1 METLENKQAVLA
13 EAQRYLDETITDDRM
28 TVIVSVK
35 GDDLS
40 VSILNA
46 SALQAVLMLKQAYR
60 DALEKAS
67 EILDAMERGM
77 ASKDRQSH

>member
-1 METLENKQAVLA
+1 METLENKKAVID
-13 EAQRYLDETITDDRM
+13 EARKYLEETVTDDRM

-46 SALQAVLMLKQAYR
+46 SAIQAVLMLRQAYH
-60 DALEKAS
+60 DAQEKALGII
-67 EILDAMERGM
+67 EAMEESL
-77 ASKDRQSH
+77 AAKDRKRH

>member
-1 METLENKQAVLA
+1 METLEDKQAVIT
-13 EAQRYLDETITDDRM
+13 EARKYLEETITDDRM

-46 SALQAVLMLKQAYR
+46 STLQAVMMLKQAYR
-60 DALEKAS
+60 DALEKAN
-67 EILDAMERGM
+67 EIINAME
-77 ASKDRQSH
+77 ASMEAKDSPRH

>member
-13 EAQRYLDETITDDRM
+13 EARRYLDETITDDRM

>member
-1 METLENKQAVLA
+1 METLEEKRAVIE
-13 EAQRYLDETITDDRM
+13 EARRYLEETVTDDRM

-35 GDDLS
+35 EDNLS

-60 DALEKAS
+60 DAQEKAI
-67 EILDAMERGM
+67 EILEAMEESF
-77 ASKDRQSH
+77 ASKDKKSH

>member
-1 METLENKQAVLA
+1 METLENKKAVID
-13 EAQRYLDETITDDRM
+13 EARKYLEETVTDDRM

-60 DALEKAS
+60 DAQEKAI
-67 EILDAMERGM
+67 EILEAMEESF
-77 ASKDRQSH
+77 ASKDKKSH

>member
-1 METLENKQAVLA
+1 METLEDKKAVIE
-13 EAQRYLDETITDDRM
+13 EARRYLEETVTDDRM

-60 DALEKAS
+60 DAQEKAI
-67 EILDAMERGM
+67 EILEAMEESF
-77 ASKDRQSH
+77 ASKDKKSH

>member
-1 METLENKQAVLA
+1 METLEDKQAVIT
-13 EAQRYLDETITDDRM
+13 EARKYLEETITDDRM

-46 SALQAVLMLKQAYR
+46 STLQAVMMLKQAYR

-67 EILDAMERGM
+67 EIIDAME
-77 ASKDRQSH
+77 ASMEAKNQQSH